1 MPSAEELEQLRLA
14 EEIKSHLDPY
24 EISRLEEMETA
35 KKNDPW
41 KEEDGNLIGAS
52 EMG

>member
-1 MPSAEELEQLRLA
+1 MPTAEELEQRLLA
-14 EEIKSHLDPY
+14 EEIKAHLDPY
-24 EISRLEEMETA
+24 EISGLEEMEAA

-41 KEEDGNLIGAS
+41 KEEDGNLIGAP

>member
-24 EISRLEEMETA
+24 EISRLEEMERA
-35 KKNDPW
+35 KGSDPW
-41 KEEDGNLIGAS
+41 KEDDGNLIGTA